1 MIRRRRKAPDPA
13 KMAEIAEAQKEAKR
27 RILRRLYVKTP
38 DPVGREII
46 KNEALDIPQMG
57 RRRIV
62 LEDE

>member
-38 DPVGREII
+38 DQVGREII

>member
-38 DPVGREII
+38 DTVGREII